1 MVFGVSAVPN
11 LPPASGA
18 QFPEAQG
25 ACQYCRQ
32 PIRGPYYRIRSAMSC
47 PACSEKI
54 RAAIAK
60 NKANAYPFALVCGVG
75 AAFLGMFL
83 NAAFFISTGWIVSLP
98 ALAVGWMVGMAI
110 SKGAGGAGGRSYQ
123 ITAAVLTYVAI
134 SMSSLPVGMHYA
146 RQREQAAWRART
158 QAFYRNSV
166 RPGTTLTPEQKLAR
180 EQDLAARQ
188 RALEDEFSQAH
199 ATRRPF
205 QRSFPPPYLPSS
217 PTNPPAGQS
226 TPKPPDAAAA
236 VTKPVPQVRMIQPRL
251 EEGVPPQIVGNRVPQ
266 AATPGFTFWGFLGQ
280 FLGLTIASPFA
291 FFWVQ
296 GLTLETA
303 LNFLLLIIGMVF
315 AWRLTSGVEFVIFGP
330 FETASIANPLK

>member
-1 MVFGVSAVPN
+1 
-11 LPPASGA
+11 
-18 QFPEAQG
+18 
-25 ACQYCRQ
+25 
-32 PIRGPYYRIRSAMSC
+32 MSC

-54 RAAIAK
+54 RAAITK
-60 NKANAYPFALVCGVG
+60 NKASAYPFALVCGVG

-110 SKGAGGAGGRSYQ
+110 RKGSGGTGGRSYQ
-123 ITAAVLTYVAI
+123 ITAAVLTYIAI
-134 SMSSLPVGMHYA
+134 SMSSLPVGLHYA

-166 RPGTTLTPEQKLAR
+166 QPGTTLTPEQKLAR

-188 RALEDEFSQAH
+188 RALEDEFGQDH
-199 ATRRPF
+199 AARRPF

-217 PTNPPAGQS
+217 PANPPAEQR
-226 TPKPPDAAAA
+226 TPQPPVPPAAAA
-236 VTKPVPQVRMIQPRL
+236 KPVPQARIIQPRL
-251 EEGVPPQIVGNRVPQ
+251 EGLPQQIVGTRVPQ
-266 AATPGFTFWGFLGQ
+266 AATPALTFWGFLGQ

-291 FFWVQ
+291 FFWVS

-303 LNFLLLIIGMVF
+303 LNFFLLVMGMVF
-315 AWRLTSGVEFVIFGP
+315 AWRLTSGVKFVIFGP
-330 FETASIANPLK
+330 FETPASAAPPPTR